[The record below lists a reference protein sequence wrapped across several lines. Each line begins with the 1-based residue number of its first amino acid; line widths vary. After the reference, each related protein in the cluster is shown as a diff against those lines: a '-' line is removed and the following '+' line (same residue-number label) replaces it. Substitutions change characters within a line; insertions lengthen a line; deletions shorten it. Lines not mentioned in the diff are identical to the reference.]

1 MDAFAGAALPGA
13 RRRVGRIDEP
23 LAGAGH
29 LQERA
34 EEDEDVDE
42 LHRHRH
48 GDAEDAVFGV
58 VPEVLDDRLP
68 RERRDGEH
76 ADVGGVLRDVEAP
89 ARVDD
94 EHRDDYHQVEADRPA
109 SRLQDEHDADDAQRE
124 RVGGVGERPEQP
136 GDRFEEREHLLDRPA
151 GVEAEHA
158 HVLDLLE
165 VHNEVGHREERDG
178 DENQVRG
185 RDPVEVGST
194 KAHRRPSPIRSTPR
208 VTGWSA
214 PKRPRTPAP
223 NPISRRVTG
232 PSPVVAGYMRKVRT
246 SAKPTWMALTWS
258 NWNVASSN
266 SPHTGSI
273 TSKAWPRGEP
283 QLEGR
288 EGDADGGH
296 GDGEPPRMDRLRSI
310 SWRIASVSVSSSGL
324 SRRRSVRR
332 VPRWFVV
339 RSVRVV
345 VRSVRVVVRSVW
357 VVGWVGSHWARTS
370 SNVAAIVERSVRWI
384 RTDRAS
390 VRFTRS

>member
-1 MDAFAGAALPGA
+1 MPKTPFSVLYQRFWTIDSPG
-13 RRRVGRIDEP
+13 
-23 LAGAGH
+23 
-29 LQERA
+29 
-34 EEDEDVDE
+34 
-42 LHRHRH
+42 
-48 GDAEDAVFGV
+48 
-58 VPEVLDDRLP
+58 
-68 RERRDGEH
+68 ERRDGEH

-165 VHNEVGHREERDG
+165 VRNEVGHREERDG

-185 RDPVEVGST
+185 RDPVEVGVDEGPPQAVAYPLDAASDRMVG
-194 KAHRRPSPIRSTPR
+194 AEAAPDARAEPDQPPSNRP
-208 VTGWSA
+208 
-214 PKRPRTPAP
+214 
-223 NPISRRVTG
+223 
-232 PSPVVAGYMRKVRT
+232 VAGRRGVHEEGEDQRE
-246 SAKPTWMALTWS
+246 ADVDGVDLEQLERRQFELAVHREHHLEGL
-258 NWNVASSN
+258 A
-266 SPHTGSI
+266 
-273 TSKAWPRGEP
+273 PRGEP

-310 SWRIASVSVSSSGL
+310 SWRIASVSVSSSGSPGGVPSAASRGGSSSGRSESL
-324 SRRRSVRR
+324 SGRSESSSGRSGSSAGSAVIGREPRRD
-332 VPRWFVV
+332 
-339 RSVRVV
+339 
-345 VRSVRVVVRSVW
+345 
-357 VVGWVGSHWARTS
+357 
-370 SNVAAIVERSVRWI
+370 VAAIVERSVRWI